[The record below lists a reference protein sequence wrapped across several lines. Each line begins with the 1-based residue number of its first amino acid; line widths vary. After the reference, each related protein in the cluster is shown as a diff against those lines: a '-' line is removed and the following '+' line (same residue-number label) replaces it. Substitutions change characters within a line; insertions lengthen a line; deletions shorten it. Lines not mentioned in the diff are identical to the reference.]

1 MWPIATLMDRTVLAG
16 QPSFFKGS
24 RSLINPVFVTLPSP
38 AAAFWPPRGLSWCRQ
53 RDEDSSFSAFSPSC
67 SLSPL
72 QLRGR
77 GARVEECG
85 SAALELNDDRG
96 PLECP
101 QSPTSSASPVSL
113 LYRVTDGPSF
123 HQPGLSTLSLPAE
136 SEIFSGI

>member
-53 RDEDSSFSAFSPSC
+53 RDGGLFLFCILPLC

-72 QLRGR
+72 QPR

-101 QSPTSSASPVSL
+101 QSPTPSASPVSL
-113 LYRVTDGPSF
+113 LCRVTDGPSF
-123 HQPGLSTLSLPAE
+123 HQPGLNTLSLPAE